1 MKNNTVNV
9 KTFFH
14 HYASDF
20 DAIYGHTG
28 KRSMTGKWVDKNF
41 RKSMFLRFKETLK
54 NTANEE
60 IKSVLDIG
68 CGPGRYIVE
77 FLQQGNEVVGLDIAE
92 GMIEL
97 AKQVVNDIS
106 YNGSVDFVVSS
117 YLEHHFERKFDAAC
131 LMGFFD
137 YIESPEDIFNKL
149 KQEINKEIYVSFP
162 VAGGLIAWQRK
173 IRYKLMDCPLYF
185 YRKKDIDRIMKNTSL
200 EEKYEITDLGRD
212 YFVKVIL

>member
-1 MKNNTVNV
+1 
-9 KTFFH
+9 
-14 HYASDF
+14 
-20 DAIYGHTG
+20 
-28 KRSMTGKWVDKNF
+28 
-41 RKSMFLRFKETLK
+41 
-54 NTANEE
+54 
-60 IKSVLDIG
+60 
-68 CGPGRYIVE
+68 
-77 FLQQGNEVVGLDIAE
+77 
-92 GMIEL
+92 
-97 AKQVVNDIS
+97 
-106 YNGSVDFVVSS
+106 
-117 YLEHHFERKFDAAC
+117 
-131 LMGFFD
+131 MGFFD